1 MLHAEASGG
10 NAPYEFAWSP
20 EALLEQNNIQNPT
33 TTELFSNVT
42 FEVQVNDN
50 LGCVSDEEEI
60 HVTIET
66 NTLST
71 FYSPVSPELCFG
83 ESSILTGGYSGN
95 IGEAETYWINATG
108 QVISFENTCEVQ
120 PDSTTDFYFVA
131 HDDYFSDSVM
141 CRVVVRQNPEIEIV
155 PEGYSVEEGNVVN
168 ICVHD
173 TVDLCVEENQCTLQW
188 SNGSTSDLVTISSS
202 GISADM
208 QFYTIVAENE
218 YGCRSSDS
226 LYAYF
231 SYNSCVGIEEQELNQ
246 LVVYPNP
253 AKEILYINHPEK
265 VKLEKLKLYD
275 SEGALLIS
283 KRITS
288 EKPKLD
294 LKGLSNGAY
303 LLKAES
309 ANTHYSTVI
318 IIDTH

>member
-1 MLHAEASGG
+1 
-10 NAPYEFAWSP
+10 
-20 EALLEQNNIQNPT
+20 
-33 TTELFSNVT
+33 
-42 FEVQVNDN
+42 
-50 LGCVSDEEEI
+50 VSDEKEI

-71 FYSPVSPELCFG
+71 FYSPVNPELCHG
-83 ESSILTGGYSGN
+83 ESTTLTGGYSGS
-95 IGEAETYWINATG
+95 IGEAETYWTDASG
-108 QVISFENTCEVQ
+108 EVITFESTCEVR
-120 PDSTTDFYFVA
+120 PDSTSDFYFVA

-155 PEGYSVEEGNVVN
+155 PEGYSVQEGNVVN

-173 TVDLCVEENQCTLQW
+173 TVDLCVEQNQCALHW
-188 SNGSTSDLVTISSS
+188 SNGSTADLVTISSS

-231 SYNSCVGIEEQELNQ
+231 SYNSCVGLEEQELSP

-253 AKEILYINHPEK
+253 AKAVLYVEHPEK
-265 VKLEKLKLYD
+265 VKLTNLSLYN
-275 SEGALLIS
+275 SKGGLMIS

-288 EKPKLD
+288 DKPMLNVE
-294 LKGLSNGAY
+294 GLSNGAY
-303 LLKAES
+303 MLKAES
-309 ANTHYSTVI
+309 AKESFTTTVLI
-318 IIDTH
+318 EK